1 MYMAIT
7 FATVDDYIMS
17 FPLAVQDVLDQ
28 IRRTMHAAA
37 PGADEMI
44 SYNIP
49 TLTLDGHPVVHFAGW
64 ARHVSV
70 YPVPDGDD
78 DYESELAQY
87 RSGASTAK
95 FVLGKPIPF
104 DLIARIT
111 KLLVRQHDDP
121 AASPEP

>member
-1 MYMAIT
+1 MSSARQNRLMYMAIT

-70 YPVPDGDD
+70 YRFRMATTTTRASSRSTGRGRRRGGSCS
-78 DYESELAQY
+78 ESQF
-87 RSGASTAK
+87 RST
-95 FVLGKPIPF
+95 
-104 DLIARIT
+104 
-111 KLLVRQHDDP
+111 
-121 AASPEP
+121 